1 MTVIGKQ
8 SGLGYPASG
17 TVPEGSPMAEDDPR
31 EQIAKLE
38 LHIERL
44 AEVAERCRKFM
55 LAARMAI
62 VFGGTLLAALFLRVL
77 GFDPATM
84 VVGITATIG
93 GVVVLGSNSSTLK
106 QTETAIRTAEAL
118 RAQLIA
124 HIELRLVRNH
134 PET

>member
-8 SGLGYPASG
+8 SSLGYPAIG
-17 TVPEGSPMAEDDPR
+17 VMPPGSPMAEDDPR

-55 LAARMAI
+55 LAARIAI
-62 VFGGTLLAALFLRVL
+62 LFGGTLLAALVLRVL
-77 GFDPATM
+77 GFDPVTM

-93 GVVVLGSNSSTLK
+93 GVVVLGSNSSTLQ
-106 QTETAIRTAEAL
+106 QTEAAIQAAEAL
-118 RAQLIA
+118 RSQLIA
-124 HIELRLVRNH
+124 HIELRLVSNH
-134 PET
+134 PEL